1 MALDMT
7 PEQREIGKANFHR
20 AVGGLAQ
27 EQAPAGGGAPNE
39 QPPQAGMTRRGFMKG
54 LLAAGAVLPI
64 SAAAYFGYTRLGGRP
79 VRAALIGAGDEGGV
93 LVGQHNPEFLEFIA
107 YSDIRPSN
115 RERIFKG
122 DAPTPNPLW
131 RRGFDRIYGSNAQ
144 RRIRR
149 YDDYRELLRNPD
161 IEMVVIALPLHL
173 HAPVAIDAMRAGQ
186 RHGNIK
192 GVLCEKLM
200 ARSIRQCKEMIR
212 VARETD
218 CLLAIGHQ
226 RHYNLLYAQANELMQ
241 NNLLGDVR
249 HIRALWHRN
258 NTLPMMDA
266 SGQRVRD
273 EEGRP
278 MFRDGWR
285 PLIKPADQGI
295 PEAVIRRAGW
305 RNLKE
310 LVRWRLFQ
318 RTGGG
323 LMAELGSHQLDACSI
338 FLGKRHPL
346 AVSGVGGKFFYE
358 DDREVEDHVFCSFE
372 FPGKDYAASRSN
384 RYDNRTVTVRDP
396 RTGQDVSQV
405 FGVPVRNDVVVVT
418 YSSVSTNGFE
428 KYGECV
434 MGTKGT
440 MVVEEE
446 QNVMLWPIQGR
457 STSVAVTRTASGQPT
472 LDTSSTTGGPGD
484 TTPAQTL
491 GQRSLGA
498 APVSRGYREEMEHM
512 AWIIRMRDQGM
523 SRDREDMQPRCP
535 GKAAMADAIIA
546 LAANEAMRSQ
556 SRVVFDERW
565 FDPDSPVVPEW
576 SQLPVVSVEDSGR
589 A

>member
-27 EQAPAGGGAPNE
+27 EQAPAGGGAPAG
-39 QPPQAGMTRRGFMKG
+39 PSGMTRRGFMKG
-54 LLAAGAVLPI
+54 LLAAGAVLPV

-115 RERIFKG
+115 QNRLFDG
-122 DAPTPNPLW
+122 DPPSPSPLW
-131 RRGFDRIYGSNAQ
+131 RRGLNRMYGSSA
-144 RRIRR
+144 RRSVRK

-173 HAPVAIDAMRAGQ
+173 HAPVAIDAMRAG
-186 RHGNIK
+186 RELGNIK

-200 ARSIRQCKEMIR
+200 ARSVRQCKEMIR

-218 CLLAIGHQ
+218 RLLSIGHQ

-241 NNLLGDVR
+241 SGLLGEVR
-249 HIRALWHRN
+249 HIRALWHRD
-258 NTLPMMDA
+258 NTRPLLDA
-266 SGQRVRD
+266 NGRQVM

-278 MFRDGWR
+278 AMRDSWRPKVKPDDAGLSADLLRRSGWR
-285 PLIKPADQGI
+285 DL
-295 PEAVIRRAGW
+295 
-305 RNLKE
+305 NE

-338 FLGKRHPL
+338 FLGKKHPL
-346 AVSGVGGKFFYE
+346 AVSGVGGKFFYT

-372 FPGKDYAASRSN
+372 FPGKTYDPSRPQ
-384 RYDNRTVTVRDP
+384 RYNER
-396 RTGQDVSQV
+396 GI
-405 FGVPVRNDVVVVT
+405 PVGNDVVVVT

-428 KYGECV
+428 RYGECV
-434 MGTKGT
+434 MGNKGT
-440 MVVEEE
+440 MVVEQE
-446 QNVMLWPIQGR
+446 QDVMIWPAAGR
-457 STSVAVTRTASGQPT
+457 STAVAVTRNAAGQPA
-472 LDTSSTTGGPGD
+472 LDTSSTTGGPAEA
-484 TTPAQTL
+484 TPAQAL
-491 GQRSLGA
+491 GQRSLA
-498 APVSRGYREEMEHM
+498 AVVSRGYREEMEHL
-512 AWIIRMRDQGM
+512 AWIIRMQDEGL
-523 SRDREDMQPRCP
+523 SRDREDMRPRCP
-535 GKAAMADAIIA
+535 GEAAMADAIIA

-556 SRVVFDERW
+556 RRLELDPRW
-565 FDPDSPVVPEW
+565 FDAASDVVPEW
-576 SQLPVVSVEDSGR
+576 SRLPVVPVDQAS